1 MGIKVLDLIFFTVY
15 ISVKSTFST
24 NTRTYVCCRCDIM
37 VILDVIDRH
46 IKTIRRISANNTES
60 YLADVT
66 EIKFQTLRS
75 TIVTGGLVV
84 IVCRMILLY
93 EGRVANI
100 LLGNH

>member
-1 MGIKVLDLIFFTVY
+1 
-15 ISVKSTFST
+15 
-24 NTRTYVCCRCDIM
+24 M